1 MFQGHLSRLSP
12 KQVIHG
18 RFGKDRQAQKKAR
31 APGSF
36 SNVNQSWKTE
46 ASAQTWNCFEMR
58 VLCCH
63 PSLHLSP
70 ARTRGDL

>member
-31 APGSF
+31 APECECY
-36 SNVNQSWKTE
+36 V
-46 ASAQTWNCFEMR
+46 AIR
-58 VLCCH
+58 LC
-63 PSLHLSP
+63 
-70 ARTRGDL
+70 T